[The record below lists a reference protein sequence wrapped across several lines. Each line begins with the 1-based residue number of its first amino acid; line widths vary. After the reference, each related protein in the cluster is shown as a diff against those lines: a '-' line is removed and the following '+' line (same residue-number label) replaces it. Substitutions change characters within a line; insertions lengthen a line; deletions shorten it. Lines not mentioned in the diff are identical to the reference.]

1 MKHSIRKQILMA
13 FLIIMTGTILLCW
26 FLNSRFLERY
36 YIYNKQQVML
46 KAYELLNKATQ
57 DGSIQ
62 SDDFEAELQK
72 ISGVYNIS
80 VIIIDADS
88 RLIQSA
94 GSESDILVKTLLDR
108 VFSQSSDN
116 YKLLEEN
123 DHYIM
128 EIARSAQSDL
138 SFIQMWG
145 TLDNGNLFMTR
156 TLVQSIR
163 DSVSVSNRFL
173 AYIGIFTVGI
183 SAVVIMFITKKITNP
198 ILSLTEISKR
208 MADLD
213 FEVHYNGKE
222 KNEIGVLGEH
232 MNALSDKLE
241 STISELKTA
250 NNELQKDIEK
260 KEQID
265 EMRREFLSNVSHE
278 LKTPLALIMGYAE
291 GLKEEVNAED
301 PSGRDFYCDVIIDES
316 NKMNDM
322 VKKLLTLN
330 QLEFGNDVINMERF
344 DICDLIANYLT
355 NADILIRQHDAKV
368 VFEPQKPVYVWSDE
382 FKIEEVLMN
391 YFSNA
396 LNHLAYEK
404 EIQIRVKENKDVVRI
419 SVFNT
424 GDPIPEESLPHL
436 FEKFYKVDKART
448 REYGGSG
455 VGLSIVKA
463 IMESIHQE
471 YGVCNY
477 ENGVEFWFEL
487 PIK

>member
-128 EIARSAQSDL
+128 EIARSTQSDL

-278 LKTPLALIMGYAE
+278 LKTPL
-291 GLKEEVNAED
+291 
-301 PSGRDFYCDVIIDES
+301 SVIIASTEAFEDNPKETKWITNIKNESSRMSLLITNLLELAASESKEAFKLEEGNLSKAVELSVLTFEGRAFES
-316 NKMNDM
+316 NVKLEYNIPENIKMKMDENSIKQLIEILLDNAIKHAEKGSIINVNLLEENNSITIL
-322 VKKLLTLN
+322 VKNKG
-330 QLEFGNDVINMERF
+330 EEIPKGEEEKIFERF
-344 DICDLIANYLT
+344 YRKDKSRNRNDNRYGLGLAIAKNIVT
-355 NADILIRQHDAKV
+355 NHNGKISAFSKDGITT
-368 VFEPQKPVYVWSDE
+368 
-382 FKIEEVLMN
+382 FKI
-391 YFSNA
+391 
-396 LNHLAYEK
+396 
-404 EIQIRVKENKDVVRI
+404 
-419 SVFNT
+419 
-424 GDPIPEESLPHL
+424 L
-436 FEKFYKVDKART
+436 FKR
-448 REYGGSG
+448 
-455 VGLSIVKA
+455 
-463 IMESIHQE
+463 
-471 YGVCNY
+471 
-477 ENGVEFWFEL
+477 
-487 PIK
+487 